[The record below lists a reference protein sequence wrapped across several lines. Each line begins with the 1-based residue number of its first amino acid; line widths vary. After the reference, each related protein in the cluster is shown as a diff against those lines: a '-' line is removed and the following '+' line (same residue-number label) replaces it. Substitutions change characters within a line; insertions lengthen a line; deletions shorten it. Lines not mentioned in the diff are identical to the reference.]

1 VCWLEQDFSSE
12 WMQTMAA
19 EMNLSETALVQTR
32 AHGPPPTSVPSLCLG
47 GKLHEP
53 LDGTRRAILPADRLK
68 ATCGVNDN
76 QRMQWRIERHPTPE
90 RSVMAQVSIFNDVIG
105 PVMRGPSSSHCAAA
119 LRIGRLARDLMD
131 GELTEVLV
139 EFDRAGSLPTTH
151 ESQGSDMGL
160 FGGLLGWDADDQ
172 RLPGSAQWL
181 AEAGIS
187 LRIETVDVGDPH
199 PNTYRLTLRNRREQ
213 HRLIAVSTGGGM
225 IEVISIDDVPL
236 HMDGGYHETL
246 VWLPPHCQPQ
256 FHADEVLRHDQGD
269 YVRSDHDQSDTVLW
283 QVKGAGF
290 VPVEEMQPIRVKR
303 LAPVLPVPS
312 RSGIRLPFTSCSEM
326 LRNDAERHTPL
337 WLLGVQYEQARG
349 GFSEDEVLAKMLRII
364 DILKRSIQQ
373 GIAGTQYEDRVLGH
387 QSGRFAELMRT
398 GQLLDAGPLNRIVLY
413 VTALM
418 EVKSSMGVI
427 VAAPTAGACAALPGA
442 VIGMAEAMGK
452 DDTEM
457 AKAMLAAGLIGV
469 FIATRW
475 TFAAEVGGCQAEGGA
490 AASMA
495 AAALVT
501 LAGGT
506 RDQAVA
512 AASLAFQSMLG
523 LICDP
528 IANRVEAPCLGKN
541 VLAASNALASANMA
555 LADFDPLIPLDEVI
569 DAAKAVAEK
578 MPREHRCTSLGGL
591 AVTPT
596 SLAIEK
602 RLAELKSAG
611 GCGGCGCH

>member
-1 VCWLEQDFSSE
+1 
-12 WMQTMAA
+12 M
-19 EMNLSETALVQTR
+19 TA
-32 AHGPPPTSVPSLCLG
+32 
-47 GKLHEP
+47 
-53 LDGTRRAILPADRLK
+53 
-68 ATCGVNDN
+68 
-76 QRMQWRIERHPTPE
+76 
-90 RSVMAQVSIFNDVIG
+90 VSIFNDVIG

-131 GELTEVLV
+131 GDIAEVLV

-160 FGGLLGWDADDQ
+160 FGGLLGWEADDE
-172 RLPGSAQWL
+172 RLPGSAEAL
-181 AEAGIS
+181 TAAGIR

-199 PNTYRLTLRNRREQ
+199 PNTYRLTLKNERET
-213 HRLIAVSTGGGM
+213 HTLIAISTGGGM
-225 IEVISIDDVPL
+225 IEVLEIDGVPMP
-236 HMDGGYHETL
+236 MDGGYHETL
-246 VWLPPHCQPQ
+246 IWLPKETPTT
-256 FHADEVLRHDQGD
+256 FEADEVIQHDAGYAD
-269 YVRSDHDQSDTVLW
+269 LW
-283 QVKGAGF
+283 QIKHASF
-290 VPVEEMQPIRVKR
+290 VDAVDLPVISVKR

-312 RSGIRLPFTSCSEM
+312 RKDLRVPFTSCAEM
-326 LRNDAERHTPL
+326 LAVDANNPTPL
-337 WLLGVQYEQARG
+337 WQLAVDYERARG
-349 GFSEDEVLAKMLRII
+349 NFTEAEVLAKMTHIVRILR
-364 DILKRSIQQ
+364 KSVAS
-373 GIAGTQYEDRVLGH
+373 GIAGTSYEDRVLHH
-387 QSGRFAELMRT
+387 QSGRFAERMKQGR
-398 GQLLDAGPLNRIVLY
+398 LLDGGALNRIILY

-442 VIGMAEAMGK
+442 VIAMAEAM
-452 DDTEM
+452 DLDETEM
-457 AKAMLAAGLIGV
+457 ARAMLAAGLIGV

-506 RDQAVA
+506 RDQAIA

-541 VLAASNALASANMA
+541 VMAAANALSCANMA

-569 DAAKAVAEK
+569 DAAKSVAER

-596 SLAIEK
+596 SLEIERK
-602 RLAELKSAG
+602 LAALKG
-611 GCGGCGCH
+611 TGCGSCGCH